1 MKQIDARIYNGKTN
15 FEWKDL
21 ELNSEGLLPVIVQ
34 DYIDHTV
41 LMYTYM
47 DEDAWEKTLAT
58 GLLTYYSKSHKRA
71 IVNGKKY
78 GNYQYVR
85 ELFLNGEKNALLIK
99 VYPMG
104 PACDDSKK
112 SCFAN
117 EIEEI

>member
-47 DEDAWEKTLAT
+47 DESAWEKTLAT
-58 GLLTYYSKSHKRA
+58 GLLTYYSKSHKRD
-71 IVNGKKY
+71 I
-78 GNYQYVR
+78 

-112 SCFAN
+112 SCFSN

>member
-47 DEDAWEKTLAT
+47 DESAWEKTLAT
-58 GLLTYYSKSHKRA
+58 GLLTYYSKSHKRD
-71 IVNGKKY
+71 IVKGK
-78 GNYQYVR
+78 NT
-85 ELFLNGEKNALLIK
+85 EITNMSEN
-99 VYPMG
+99 
-104 PACDDSKK
+104 
-112 SCFAN
+112 CF
-117 EIEEI
+117 